1 MSVHLA
7 TDETTLATQCHNA
20 LQCRGLSVERAI
32 LDLAQTDA
40 FLEAP
45 NGNPNGDTK
54 VLSILL
60 SSIPSGKTAALLG
73 ARIASHAKAGVPPV
87 VLIPFALS
95 GPEKAPIRSGDEH
108 AASLALLRA
117 RGAILLRDPNAWLEC
132 VVLLA
137 LHGVPKGPHGAI
149 VAEPGG
155 WLALSAAALQKR
167 AEAVGERFS
176 PRTGATNSEQ
186 ATDFVLTDTVA
197 SVKAP
202 KTRAMHIPVGV
213 AATIESVQLIGL
225 ANSLAAA
232 EAAGQASR
240 RIAAGDGPATDIDAP
255 REDFDD
261 ARFERQIDKLAQ
273 AVGDHECKVLLSS
286 YGVAITRQAV
296 ATTPSAATRI
306 AKKAGYPVQV
316 KAWGPQQPSEPEGA
330 LVLTDVA
337 TAADVRRSF
346 SSVCSKA
353 NAEAVIIRETP
364 MAGREVQVHF
374 RSLGPV
380 GLVCFLYQ
388 RGRRGPVA
396 ALAPLRQIDAESMA
410 RQVVASRAGD
420 QDPDWEALSAL
431 LVRAS
436 FMIAENPRVVA
447 VELNRVIVG
456 TQGQGALVVD
466 ARAQLLPA

>member
-1 MSVHLA
+1 M
-7 TDETTLATQCHNA
+7 
-20 LQCRGLSVERAI
+20 
-32 LDLAQTDA
+32 LDLAKTDSL
-40 FLEAP
+40 LEAP
-45 NGNPNGDTK
+45 NAETA

-87 VLIPFALS
+87 VFVPFALS
-95 GPEKAPIRSGDEH
+95 GPEKTPLRSGDEH

-137 LHGVPKGPHGAI
+137 LHGVPKGPNGAI

-176 PRTGATNSEQ
+176 PRTGASDSDQ
-186 ATDFVLTDTVA
+186 VTDFVLTDTVLTDTVLTDTSA
-197 SVKAP
+197 PTKTP
-202 KTRAMHIPVGV
+202 KTRAMYIPVGV
-213 AATIESVQLIGL
+213 AATSEAVQLIGL

-255 REDFDD
+255 REEFDD
-261 ARFERQIDKLAQ
+261 TRFERQLDKLAQ
-273 AVGDHECKVLLSS
+273 SVGDHECKVLLSS

-346 SSVCSKA
+346 SSVCAKA

-364 MAGREVQVHF
+364 MVGREVQVHF

-436 FMIAENPRVVA
+436 FMIAENPRVVS